1 MVRVFVGCLLLAAA
15 LPCAAGEPRPFHFY
29 KGVDRAAPQEE
40 AILAVTLDQEV
51 FAETRDGFPDLRVV
65 DEQDAQ
71 VPYLVERVTE
81 SRTHVVRTTCSSR
94 VASLEE
100 KDDNAIEIV
109 VRLSAG
115 APAAGGV
122 TFSTPLADYER
133 RVRVFGSDD
142 GSNWTPLVSDGLI
155 FDYSRY
161 MDIESRE
168 IRLPK
173 NSHRQFKI
181 VVDDVTDEL
190 ESPLKELTRKFRG
203 AQEEERAETTTVE
216 RRPFRIDRIE
226 LWADVPREH
235 FKSDKKADY
244 PIAQF
249 EVEQDAGKKQTVV
262 DVRTRREPLTGFTL
276 ETSSRNFSR
285 RVVVQTP
292 VSRGV
297 RSEWID
303 VAETTVSRVQFGNF
317 HREQLKITFPEK
329 RYEEY
334 RIVIHN
340 QDNPPLEIT
349 GVKAEGNVYRTVFLA
364 PAGKEYRVFYGS
376 ESAEKPSYDMA
387 TVLLPLREGYEAV
400 EAELGVQLANP
411 DFGQPPGFA
420 LRSLLG
426 NKLFLGAMICLMVL
440 ALGWGLFRAVRRID
454 VIPKE

>member
-1 MVRVFVGCLLLAAA
+1 MVRVFVCCLLLLAG

-29 KGVDRAAPQEE
+29 KGVQRAAPQEE

-51 FAETRDGFPDLRVV
+51 YAETRDGLPDLRVV
-65 DEQDAQ
+65 DEEDAQ

-81 SRTHVVRTTCSSR
+81 SRTHVVRATCSSR
-94 VASLEE
+94 VASLVE

-109 VRLSAG
+109 VRLG
-115 APAAGGV
+115 DRAPAAEGV

-142 GSNWTPLVSDGLI
+142 GSNWAPLVSDGLI

-173 NSHRQFKI
+173 NSHRQFKV

-203 AQEEERAETTTVE
+203 AQEDERAETTTVE
-216 RRPFRIDRIE
+216 RRAFRIDRIE

-249 EVEQDAGKKQTVV
+249 EVQQDAGKKQTIVE
-262 DVRTRREPLTGFTL
+262 VRTRREPLTGFTL

-285 RVVVQTP
+285 RVAVQTP
-292 VSRGV
+292 VRRGV
-297 RSEWID
+297 SSDWVD
-303 VAETTVSRVQFGNF
+303 MAEATVSRVQFGNF
-317 HREQLKITFPEK
+317 HRERLKIAFPET
-329 RYEEY
+329 RQENY
-334 RIVIHN
+334 RIVIRN

-349 GVKAEGNVYRTVFLA
+349 GVEAEGNVYRTVFLA
-364 PAGKEYRVFYGS
+364 LPGKDYRVFYAS

-387 TVLLPLREGYEAV
+387 TVLMPLREGYQAV
-400 EAELGVQLANP
+400 EGELDVQLTNP
-411 DFGQPPGFA
+411 DFGETPGFA

-426 NKLFLGAMICLMVL
+426 NKLFLGAVICLMII
-440 ALGWGLFRAVRRID
+440 ALGWGLFRAARRID